1 MVSPKQA
8 EQLAVQFK
16 EKLQTLGVDILARQ
30 SGFVKR
36 KPRKIL
42 PLNFLLGFF
51 KMVLTESSSCRAL
64 AVAIGL
70 AACCRLSKQ
79 AVHKRLKAPVVAFLE
94 LVLSACLAA
103 EIKRL
108 DKTLYPNIFK
118 AFKAIYLQDS
128 TTVTLSQELAKYFP
142 GSRNHTKKQNAI
154 IRIQTVFNLATESFA
169 YFKLTAFTHND
180 QRASSMILDI
190 AQKGDLVIRDLGYLV
205 LAVVKQL
212 QDKGAY
218 YLSRLKYGITLY
230 EADGETPLH
239 LLKELKKPGRLD
251 RPVCVGQ
258 KDKVSARLVAIPLP
272 PQVAAERRRKARANR
287 DRRCAPSK
295 EHLALLGW
303 EIFIT
308 NIDNQL
314 MTAEHIAKLYE
325 LRWRIETVFKSWKSH
340 FHLSNVPK
348 GSETR
353 AKSYFY
359 AMLIFITIFQTHVYV
374 RLYRANQQRHERQ
387 LSFLK
392 LTRFF
397 KDQVWAVVLFFE
409 EPLRITR
416 AELEEQIFYH
426 CRYDLRTDRQNH
438 VQKIA
443 ALG

>member
-1 MVSPKQA
+1 MVSQQQA

-16 EKLQTLGVDILARQ
+16 EKLQALGVDVLAKQ

-51 KMVLTESSSCRAL
+51 KMVLTKSSSCKAL
-64 AVAIGL
+64 AVSIGL
-70 AACCRLSKQ
+70 AACCCISRQ
-79 AVHKRLKAPVVAFLE
+79 AVHKRLQAPVVAFLE

-103 EIKRL
+103 EIKRP
-108 DKTLYPNIFK
+108 DKALYPNIFK
-118 AFKAIYLQDS
+118 AFKAVYLQDS
-128 TTVTLSQELAKYFP
+128 TTVTLSKELAKYFP
-142 GSRNHTKKQNAI
+142 GSRNHTKKQSAI
-154 IRIQTVFNLATESFA
+154 VRIQTVFNLATENFA

-180 QRASSMILDI
+180 QKASSMILDI

-218 YLSRLKYGITLY
+218 YLSRLKYGILLY
-230 EADGETPLH
+230 ETDGETPLN
-239 LLKELKKPGRLD
+239 LLKELKKYGRLD
-251 RPVCVGQ
+251 RQVCVG
-258 KDKVSARLVAIPLP
+258 KKEKISARLVAIPLP
-272 PQVAAERRRKARANR
+272 PQVAAERRRKAKSNR
-287 DRRCAPSK
+287 DRRCLPSK

-308 NIDNQL
+308 NIDDQL
-314 MTAEHIAKLYE
+314 LTAEHIAKLYE

-340 FHLSNVPK
+340 FHLTNVPK
-348 GSETR
+348 GSESR
-353 AKSYFY
+353 AQSYFY

-374 RLYRANQQRHERQ
+374 RLYRENQRRNERQ
-387 LSFLK
+387 LSFLR

-397 KDQVWAVVLFFE
+397 KDRVWAVVLFFE
-409 EPLRITR
+409 NPRKITR
-416 AELEEQIFYH
+416 EELEEQIFYH
-426 CRYDLRTDRQNH
+426 CRYDARADRQNH
-438 VQKIA
+438 VQKIE